1 MSLPFSVALAV
12 PGHRSALL
20 RCMLES
26 AAHELRAR
34 GIRWTVVGEANGAD
48 VTFRQ
53 RASQGPSGTELYAD
67 VSHEGGGVEQ
77 VRVDGPL
84 RSAAMVTVLSRIA
97 RSLRSS
103 ASGVDSGGGS
113 AAALRWLETWSEYG
127 DGVLLEF
134 CIGGQTVA
142 LVDTQHAQ
150 WHSVIGTATPDLEAL
165 LDRMSRETF
174 TLKPANG
181 SAATP
186 GVPLKPLLWQ
196 MALTAGNAGLMPALS
211 QPGELRLKGWPYL
224 AAGGPRSFGDMIRH
238 LRGGAV
244 DMVAMRDLG
253 LAPREELNGFLNA
266 CHACGYLQ
274 VMTAATAFGQRPG
287 AARPH
292 APVPVNA
299 PRRVSRTGGVIASIR
314 RSLGI
319 GAE

>member
-1 MSLPFSVALAV
+1 MPFSVALAV
-12 PGHRSALL
+12 SGHRSALL

-34 GIRWTVVGEANGAD
+34 GIRWTVVREPEGAD

-53 RASQGPSGTELYAD
+53 RAAHGSSATELYAD
-67 VSHEGGGVEQ
+67 VAHGGGDVEQ

-84 RSAAMVTVLSRIA
+84 RSAAIVTVLSRIA
-97 RSLRSS
+97 RSLRRG
-103 ASGVDSGGGS
+103 ATGADAGGGS
-113 AAALRWLETWSEYG
+113 AAALRWLEAWSEYG
-127 DGVLLEF
+127 EGVLLEF
-134 CIGGQTVA
+134 CIGGRTVA
-142 LVDTQHAQ
+142 LIDTQHAQ
-150 WHSVIGTATPDLEAL
+150 WHSVLGTATPDLEAL
-165 LDRMSRETF
+165 LDRMSREEF

-196 MALTAGNAGLMPALS
+196 LALTAGNAGLMPALA

-244 DMVAMRDLG
+244 DMAAMRELG
-253 LAPREELNGFLNA
+253 LAPREELHGFLNA

-274 VMTAATAFGQRPG
+274 VTAAATAFGQRPG
-287 AARPH
+287 VTRLH
-292 APVPVNA
+292 APAAVA
-299 PRRVSRTGGVIASIR
+299 TPRRASRSGGVIASIR